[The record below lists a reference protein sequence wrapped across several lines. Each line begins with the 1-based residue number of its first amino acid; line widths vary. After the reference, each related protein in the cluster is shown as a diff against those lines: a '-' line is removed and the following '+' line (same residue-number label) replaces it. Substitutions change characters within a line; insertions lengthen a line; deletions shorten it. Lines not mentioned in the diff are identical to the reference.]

1 MHEVALCEDVLAVTL
16 DAARGEPV
24 ARVRVRVGTRRE
36 VAPESL
42 RFCWT
47 LVAQGTAA
55 EEAVIELRHVD
66 GDVIEVEE
74 VELADG
80 EVRPGSRQLPNGQ

>member
-1 MHEVALCEDVLAVTL
+1 MHEVAVCEDVLAVTL

-24 ARVRVRVGTRRE
+24 ARVRVRVGARRE
-36 VAPESL
+36 VAPDSF

-55 EEAVIELRHVD
+55 EEAVIELHHVD
-66 GDVIEVEE
+66 GDIVEVEE
-74 VELADG
+74 VELRGG
-80 EVRPGSRQLPNGQ
+80 EVRPGSGPLANGR